1 MKVTFNKPD
10 DAEVGLIKIHAKCSD
25 SCYIKVIGK
34 DGEELYAQDGYVP
47 SFMPGKHYGDYI
59 ILDIDPNT
67 GVILNWKKPEQVASD
82 IQNLLNG
89 DD

>member
-1 MKVTFNKPD
+1 MKVKYQTEVE
-10 DAEVGLIKIHAKCSD
+10 AEVEMIKINAKCSD
-25 SCYIKVIGK
+25 CCFVTILGK
-34 DGEELYAQDGYVP
+34 NGVELYSQDGYVP

-59 ILDIDPNT
+59 ILEIDPNT

-82 IQNLLNG
+82 IQNLMNG